1 MQTFDLLLEL
11 EHISKTDPQVRPLNF
26 CFVTPTAGSYSIEL
40 FFAYL
45 FPYGQQCKCHIA
57 SAPRYNSC

>member
-26 CFVTPTAGSYSIEL
+26 CFVTPTAGSYSFEL
-40 FFAYL
+40 FL
-45 FPYGQQCKCHIA
+45 HIF
-57 SAPRYNSC
+57 SLMDNNVNVI